1 MGKYTRIAV
10 VNENEVVKDLRD
22 WLDKNEQENLD
33 RTIFARRLA
42 VKKVSF
48 TYPDDM
54 SKDEAEAKVN
64 EAWNDP
70 ELTYTESLKFVV
82 RKHKEDRYT
91 IAYGKWN
98 EGRWTNWLG
107 VRSDR
112 EGLIDMAWFVIGCT
126 SDDPRTS
133 GLEVTID

>member
-1 MGKYTRIAV
+1 MGRYTRIAV

-22 WLDKNEQENLD
+22 WLDKNEQENLN
-33 RTIFARRLA
+33 RMTFARNLT
-42 VKKVSF
+42 VKKVSV

-54 SKDEAEAKVN
+54 PKDEVETKVN
-64 EAWNDP
+64 DAWNNP
-70 ELTYTESLKFVV
+70 QLAYTEVLKFVV

-91 IAYGKWN
+91 VAYSKWN

-107 VRSDR
+107 VRSNR
-112 EGLIDMAWFVIGCT
+112 EDLIDMTWFVIGCT

-133 GLEVTID
+133 VLEVKVD

>member
-1 MGKYTRIAV
+1 MGRYTRIAV
-10 VNENEVVKDLRD
+10 VNENEVVKDLRK
-22 WLDKNEQENLD
+22 WLDKNEQENLNHM
-33 RTIFARRLA
+33 TFARNLT
-42 VKKVSF
+42 VKKISF

-64 EAWNDP
+64 EARNDP

-126 SDDPRTS
+126 SDDPRTY